1 MRNLKLKQVLPVD
14 TETETLQKFSRAT
27 RGLQSVSDSA
37 VAAPAHHS
45 DGSTSPMLHSVKETP
60 GLHVMGDLYNVQCEQ
75 RYMVDADL
83 LRKHCLRLVEEAGL
97 SSVGDF
103 FHQFDGAGGV
113 TGMVVLAES
122 HMSIHTWPEK
132 NYVTVDVYVCSYTQD
147 NRPRARKLYQS
158 LLDTFNPERES
169 AHAVERL

>member
-14 TETETLQKFSRAT
+14 TETETLQDFSEADK
-27 RGLQSVSDSA
+27 GLRSVSGSA
-37 VAAPAHHS
+37 GPDAPIAR
-45 DGSTSPMLHSVKETP
+45 LFHSVKDTP
-60 GLHVMGDLYNVQCEQ
+60 GLHVMGDLYDVGCAD

-83 LRKHCLRLVEEAGL
+83 LRAHCLKLVEEAGL
-97 SSVGDF
+97 TSVGDF

-132 NYVTVDVYVCSYTQD
+132 KYVTVDVYVCSYSQD
-147 NRPRARKLYQS
+147 NRPRARQLYQS
-158 LLDTFNPERES
+158 LLDTFQPERENS
-169 AHAVERL
+169 HSVERL